1 MLAGP
6 SRRRSRRSLA
16 SLSRTCPAPCSSS
29 RCYDGA
35 PRSARRVV
43 PRQRPDSDCEC
54 YDMTSA
60 SCRDEIARCSST
72 RTAAEPRRA
81 PTRVPAV
88 SGTQLRPQRTVGG
101 CGGKSS
107 KPGAEPKCSVLAS
120 AGSCSGRTL
129 FDSDRWPGGAGFGG
143 GTRRT
148 GGASGNRD
156 WINRRRRRWRS
167 RGSTAT
173 QLLLFRRLI
182 SRRSTELYSDGA
194 APDIPGHRALQV
206 NRRQPG
212 DQRHRQR
219 DVPRAYCGPAA
230 FTEAGEQEAASA
242 G

>member
-101 CGGKSS
+101 CGGESS
-107 KPGAEPKCSVLAS
+107 KPGAEPKCSVLARAS
-120 AGSCSGRTL
+120 SGSGRTL
-129 FDSDRWPGGAGFGG
+129 FDSDERWPGGAGFGD
-143 GTRRT
+143 

-182 SRRSTELYSDGA
+182 SRRVYGA
-194 APDIPGHRALQV
+194 L
-206 NRRQPG
+206 
-212 DQRHRQR
+212 
-219 DVPRAYCGPAA
+219 
-230 FTEAGEQEAASA
+230 
-242 G
+242 

>member
-1 MLAGP
+1 VLAGP

-129 FDSDRWPGGAGFGG
+129 FDSDRWPGGGRLWGRHEKNGRGKWQPRLLDQSAE
-143 GTRRT
+143 TT
-148 GGASGNRD
+148 MAEPWQHRD
-156 WINRRRRRWRS
+156 
-167 RGSTAT
+167 
-173 QLLLFRRLI
+173 
-182 SRRSTELYSDGA
+182 A
-194 APDIPGHRALQV
+194 AAALQ
-206 NRRQPG
+206 
-212 DQRHRQR
+212 
-219 DVPRAYCGPAA
+219 
-230 FTEAGEQEAASA
+230 ASHLTA
-242 G
+242 LYGAL